1 MARDTAT
8 RVRLRLMRNPMS
20 RASASAVA
28 PSYMEALTTSMPS
41 SRAVRVWYS
50 KMPCRVPWLISGW

>member
-1 MARDTAT
+1 
-8 RVRLRLMRNPMS
+8 MS